1 MTNLDRK
8 RFQGKPLAG
17 YFAHRQ
23 LLDLIAPC
31 VLYFV
36 VFHYVPMVG
45 LIIAFK
51 ELSMRLGI
59 LHSPW
64 VGWENFSRL
73 FASADF
79 PRALKNTLV
88 ISSLRLVFGSIAPLA
103 LALLLNE
110 VRIAWFKRGVQTL
123 TYLPYFFSWVVLG
136 GIFIMLLGGDGPVN
150 TIVRSAAHSPI
161 NFLGDEL
168 WFLLVLIVTGIWQG
182 AGYGAV
188 IYLAAL
194 AGIDPHLYEAA
205 KIDGAGRWQQVRH
218 VTLPML
224 VPTIIVLL
232 ILSLGNILNA
242 GFDQIYNLYNPM
254 VYASSDII
262 DTYVL
267 RRMIN
272 MDYGLATAAGLFK
285 SVFSL
290 GLVAAANQLARRW
303 TGGEHSIW

>member
-1 MTNLDRK
+1 MTNLDQKSSRE
-8 RFQGKPLAG
+8 KPLAN
-17 YFAHRQ
+17 YFTHRQ
-23 LLDLIAPC
+23 LLYLIAPC
-31 VLYFV
+31 VLYFI

-79 PRALKNTLV
+79 PRALKNTVV
-88 ISSLRLVFGSIAPLA
+88 ISSLRLVFGSIAPLV

-150 TIVRSAAHSPI
+150 TVVRSAGHSPI

-168 WFLLVLIVTGIWQG
+168 WFLFVLIVTGIWQG

-205 KIDGAGRWQQVRH
+205 RIDGAGRWQQVRH

-290 GLVAAANQLARRW
+290 AMVAGANQLARRL